1 MKIDAVNSGTM
12 IQIGWTQ
19 RMIGYRGASMRTV
32 QMIMVAPVLS
42 NIGTINERLAGWNC
56 QIIYDSHEERKEI
69 PYNKYYEIQWLKLC
83 ERQGNLKII
92 SQAHMKDETN
102 K

>member
-32 QMIMVAPVLS
+32 QLIMLAPVLS
-42 NIGTINERLAGWNC
+42 NIGTINERLAGWDC
-56 QIIYDSHEERKEI
+56 QVIYDSHEKRKEI
-69 PYNKYYEIQWLKLC
+69 PYTKHYEIKWLKLC
-83 ERQGNLKII
+83 ERQGNFKII
-92 SQAHMKDETN
+92 SPAQVKDEAS